1 MGWRCVGTNNLSDAF
16 VGVLCAYV
24 CSVGYGDI
32 YPQTFVA
39 QLCTLLYLS
48 VAVIALADAAS
59 DVQMIGMRRRIR
71 ETDFSKLADECLLR
85 DAVREKGRTNLD
97 PVLSE
102 SEFLVDQLLA
112 NGLVDSDDVIEIR
125 RQFRHL
131 TRRGNFDRNEDRVLT
146 TRMVYDEIRR
156 RADSGRELSNG
167 AELLDVVWRVKT
179 RRGLKKRRGPG
190 LQAFRWKSYEE
201 WRDGSWQV
209 RVMAK
214 EQEVKEKAEEQSRG
228 VVKTMGFRSV

>member
-1 MGWRCVGTNNLSDAF
+1 MCVG
-16 VGVLCAYV
+16 V

-32 YPQTFVA
+32 YPKTYVA
-39 QLCTLLYLS
+39 QVCTLLYLS

-85 DAVREKGRTNLD
+85 DAVREKGNTNLD

-112 NGLVDSDDVIEIR
+112 NGLVDSDAVIEIR

-131 TRRGNFDRNEDRVLT
+131 TRRGNFDRSEDRVLT
-146 TRMVYDEIRR
+146 TKMVYDEIRR
-156 RADSGRELSNG
+156 RADAGRELSNG
-167 AELLDVVWRVKT
+167 AELLDVIWRTKT
-179 RRGLKKRRGPG
+179 RKGLKKRRGPG
-190 LQAFRWKSYEE
+190 LQAFRWRSFEE

-209 RVMAK
+209 RVLAK
-214 EQEVKEKAEEQSRG
+214 EQEMKERADEKSRG
-228 VVKTMGFRSV
+228 MVKSVGFRSV